1 MCTIVIHTMTDL
13 QKILLHMISPGIGI
27 PLGRTSATV
36 TPVALETGAAVVVP
50 LDGAV
55 KKK

>member
-1 MCTIVIHTMTDL
+1 
-13 QKILLHMISPGIGI
+13 MISPGIGI
-27 PLGRTSATV
+27 PLECTSATV
-36 TPVALETGAAVVVP
+36 TTVALETGAAVVVP